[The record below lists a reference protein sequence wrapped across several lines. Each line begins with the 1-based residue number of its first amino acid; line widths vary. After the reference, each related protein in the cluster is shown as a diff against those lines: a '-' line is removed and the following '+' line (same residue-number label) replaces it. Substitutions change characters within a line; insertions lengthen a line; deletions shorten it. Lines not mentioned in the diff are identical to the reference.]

1 MMDVEYAADSAFG
14 NNDMYD
20 DANMS
25 AFGTVALDKLKEK
38 IKLTSPLKVDVFLC
52 ANKLIYVIVGDDALE
67 IDQTEAWHIISAFF
81 RKYELVQQQLASFDG
96 FASDMIQKIVSDEP
110 AITLRPE
117 SQHDYREGPDSMD
130 ETVSHH
136 TIAWGQV
143 FLQKPSFK
151 EADRSSAALWPHDAR
166 LRSLTYSGN
175 MFVNVKRVQQILK
188 PGQQGPQTSD
198 YEFPKVPLGRIPIML
213 RSMYCHLYN
222 YDMKQVVPDAEL
234 MGAFNEC
241 PYDQGGYFVV
251 NGSEKVMIA
260 QEKQANNKV
269 YVFHKKQNKYSIVAD
284 RKSVV

>member
-25 AFGTVALDKLKEK
+25 AF
-38 IKLTSPLKVDVFLC
+38 
-52 ANKLIYVIVGDDALE
+52 VGDDALE

-151 EADRSSAALWPHDAR
+151 EADRSSAAL
-166 LRSLTYSGN
+166 
-175 MFVNVKRVQQILK
+175 
-188 PGQQGPQTSD
+188 
-198 YEFPKVPLGRIPIML
+198 
-213 RSMYCHLYN
+213 
-222 YDMKQVVPDAEL
+222 
-234 MGAFNEC
+234 
-241 PYDQGGYFVV
+241 
-251 NGSEKVMIA
+251 
-260 QEKQANNKV
+260 
-269 YVFHKKQNKYSIVAD
+269 
-284 RKSVV
+284 